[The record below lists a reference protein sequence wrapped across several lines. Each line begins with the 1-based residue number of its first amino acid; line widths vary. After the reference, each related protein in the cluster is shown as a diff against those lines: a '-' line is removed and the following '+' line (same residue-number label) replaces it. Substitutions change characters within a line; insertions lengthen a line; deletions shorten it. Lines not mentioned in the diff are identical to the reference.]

1 MTTPNDQVRTLL
13 DALTAQR
20 AELAAKS
27 QPLRDKRAAIQEQV
41 APMEAS
47 IREITE
53 QIAAIEG
60 ADIVTLDKQI
70 GQLHR
75 ALGARSLSA
84 SPMGAE

>member
-1 MTTPNDQVRTLL
+1 MTTPNDQVRELL
-13 DALTAQR
+13 AALTTQR

-27 QPLRDKRAAIQEQV
+27 QPLRDKRTQIQEQI
-41 APMEAS
+41 APLDAS
-47 IREITE
+47 VRELTD

-60 ADIVTLDKQI
+60 ADLVILDKQI

-84 SPMGAE
+84 APMGAE